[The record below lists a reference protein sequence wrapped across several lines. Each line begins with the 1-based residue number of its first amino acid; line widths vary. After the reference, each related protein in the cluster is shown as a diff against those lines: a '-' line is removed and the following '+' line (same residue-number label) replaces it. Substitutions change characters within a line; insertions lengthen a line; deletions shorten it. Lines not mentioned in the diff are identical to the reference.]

1 MSERDLS
8 QIYGNIPAD
17 SLNGHSTADLSDP
30 KVTNRWT
37 GKVIANKDSMRMG
50 RVKVKCAR
58 SDKKTPRRDA
68 YSPSYR

>member
-37 GKVIANKDSMRMG
+37 GKVIANNDSMRMG
-50 RVKVKCAR
+50 RVKVKIGLVKSSQTTILCAW
-58 SDKKTPRRDA
+58 A
-68 YSPSYR
+68 G